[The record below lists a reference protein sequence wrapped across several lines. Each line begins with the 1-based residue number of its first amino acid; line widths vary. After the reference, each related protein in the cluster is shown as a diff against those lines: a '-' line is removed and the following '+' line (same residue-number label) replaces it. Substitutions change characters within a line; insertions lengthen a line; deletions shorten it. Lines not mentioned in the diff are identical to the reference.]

1 VGQAARKGKKRVYI
15 AFWWEKLKET
25 SHLQDLR
32 VDGRII
38 LKYILQKYHNKL
50 WIRLLWLRIQICGVL
65 LRK

>member
-1 VGQAARKGKKRVYI
+1 VGQAARKGKKRVYTE
-15 AFWWEKLKET
+15 FWWGKLKET

-38 LKYILQKYHNKL
+38 LKYILQKYHDIL
-50 WIRLLWLRIQICGVL
+50 WIRLIWFRIEICGGL